1 MKFTV
6 MVRTADGKKE
16 KRAIDAA
23 SRFEVYSAVES
34 AGGVVE
40 SISEGGGSMMPA
52 WFNISIGGGIK
63 TEEKITFTKNLS
75 AMLIAGLTL
84 SRALS
89 VIERQATKKALIQ
102 VSQDLSAAVK
112 KGSSFHEA
120 LAAHPKVFSE
130 LYIAMTRAGEESGTL
145 ADSLKAVA
153 QQMER
158 SHTLAKKIKGAM
170 IYPAII
176 LFAIVVIG
184 ILMLIFVVPTLA
196 STFKELGVPLP
207 FATRAIVGASDFVT
221 GHVILLALGILLVAA
236 GVVSFARSKIGAAAF
251 LWVALRLPVIKTLVR
266 ETYSARAARSLS
278 SLLSSGVEML
288 SAIEIA
294 KQVVGNGAFAEVLGE
309 AAVRVRKGE
318 QLSAAFVEHSK
329 LYPVFVGD
337 MIAVGEETG
346 NVAQMLSQVAEYYEA
361 DVEEQTK
368 DLSTVI
374 EPFLMLIIG
383 AVVGVFAV
391 AMIAP
396 IYSISSAIN

>member
-1 MKFTV
+1 MIGIFASV
-6 MVRTADGKKE
+6 IDGILIG
-16 KRAIDAA
+16 AVYGLAA
-23 SRFEVYSAVES
+23 
-34 AGGVVE
+34 
-40 SISEGGGSMMPA
+40 M
-52 WFNISIGGGIK
+52 
-63 TEEKITFTKNLS
+63 
-75 AMLIAGLTL
+75 GLTL
-84 SRALS
+84 IWGVMN
-89 VIERQATKKALIQ
+89 VIN
-102 VSQDLSAAVK
+102 
-112 KGSSFHEA
+112 
-120 LAAHPKVFSE
+120 LAH
-130 LYIAMTRAGEESGTL
+130 G
-145 ADSLKAVA
+145 
-153 QQMER
+153 
-158 SHTLAKKIKGAM
+158 
-170 IYPAII
+170 
-176 LFAIVVIG
+176 AIVVIG

-221 GHVILLALGILLVAA
+221 GHVILLALGILVVVA
-236 GVVSFARSKIGAAAF
+236 GIVSFARSRIGAAAF
-251 LWVALRLPVIKTLVR
+251 LWTALHLPVIKTLVR